1 MFTNH
6 IKIDSIWN
14 WFPQK
19 VIQAIKLIISWF
31 PTRKLFSINILL
43 VLFCLETIAFLKYSL
58 NKLRVISRS
67 DYIFKR
73 HKFVL
78 FVSILWYFW
87 IFILSLFSL
96 LQKLLLLYSDLIEW
110 IWVFFQIFC
119 ILHLT
124 CRYLQTLA
132 VSFLFHLRD
141 HWNLLS

>member
-43 VLFCLETIAFLKYSL
+43 VLFCLETIAFFKYFL

-124 CRYLQTLA
+124 CRYLQTLT